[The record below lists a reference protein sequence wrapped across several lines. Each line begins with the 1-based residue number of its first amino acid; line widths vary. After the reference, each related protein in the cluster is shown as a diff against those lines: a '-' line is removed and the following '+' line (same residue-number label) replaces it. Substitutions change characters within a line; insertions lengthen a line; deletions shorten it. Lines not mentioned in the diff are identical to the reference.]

1 MKKNSHRNDNANRI
15 LKSAGYAKGGTSYA
29 GNQDNED
36 SEYNDPHDK
45 KLAKALD
52 ETKAKKSGYFNEG
65 APKKRLDKP
74 SRVAK
79 PVQLARGGA
88 AKKGGK
94 TQVNVIVA
102 GKGVNQPSPV
112 PVPVPAPAAGAMPPR
127 PMPPMAPPTGGA
139 PMGAPAGMPPRP
151 GMKKGGAVHMTAGAG
166 GGLGRLEKA
175 KKYGGKP
182 LKKGGKC

>member
-1 MKKNSHRNDNANRI
+1 MKDTGKHRKENAQRV
-15 LKSAGYAKGGTSYA
+15 LKSAGYASGGA
-29 GNQDNED
+29 GNVDNQD

-52 ETKAKKSGYFNEG
+52 EPKGKKAGYVNGG

-88 AKKGGK
+88 AKHKKGSK

-102 GKGVNQPSPV
+102 GKGEQPPAAAPMPV
-112 PVPVPAPAAGAMPPR
+112 PPPAPMPPR
-127 PMPPMAPPTGGA
+127 PMPPMAPPAGA
-139 PMGAPAGMPPRP
+139 MPPRP
-151 GMKKGGAVHMTAGAG
+151 GMKSGGAVKMTAGAG

-175 KKYGGKP
+175 KQYGGKP
-182 LKKGGKC
+182 LKKGGTC

>member
-1 MKKNSHRNDNANRI
+1 MKKNDHRRENAKRI
-15 LKSAGYAKGGTSYA
+15 MKVAGYAKGGAVGA
-29 GNQDNED
+29 GNVDDQD

-52 ETKAKKSGYFNEG
+52 EKKGKKAGYVNGG

-74 SRVAK
+74 SRKAA
-79 PVQLARGGA
+79 PVQMARGGA
-88 AKKGGK
+88 AKKKSAK

-102 GKGVNQPSPV
+102 GKGGQPS
-112 PVPVPAPAAGAMPPR
+112 A
-127 PMPPMAPPTGGA
+127 PMPPMAPPA
-139 PMGAPAGMPPRP
+139 AAMPPHPPMPPAGAMPPPPGAMPPRP
-151 GMKKGGAVHMTAGAG
+151 GMKKGGAVKMTAGAG

-182 LKKGGKC
+182 LKGGGKC